1 MSICVGPTH
10 QDFLMLAPCAII
22 GTPERQAM
30 RPFLAAIIG
39 AAILSSFVLPAAAQS
54 VSLKCTWMILKIGA
68 TKRAPDYYWLT
79 INPASDFGVAS
90 WINGRGEE
98 TSVKATQFI
107 TPSQYILKHVDSEM
121 FGWTRT
127 WTVDRATGKML
138 RTQAFTNPS
147 YNQEPIVDTGT
158 CKKTAPKKVM
168 F

>member
-1 MSICVGPTH
+1 
-10 QDFLMLAPCAII
+10 MLAPCAII
-22 GTPERQAM
+22 GTSERQAM
-30 RPFLAAIIG
+30 RPFLAAITG

-79 INPASDFGVAS
+79 INTSSDFGVAS
-90 WINGRGEE
+90 WKNGLGDE

-107 TPSQYILKHVDSEM
+107 TSSQYILKHVETEM

-138 RTQAFTNPS
+138 RTQRFTDTS
-147 YNQEPIVDTGT
+147 SNQEPIVDTGT
-158 CKKTAPKKVM
+158 CKKTAPAKVM